1 MNIFI
6 NQNEINQNMRSICV
20 DWLVSVEDELEFKSS
35 TTNLAITLMDRYIF
49 LENNISKKN
58 LQAIAICCMNL
69 ASKLNETMHI
79 GINQCAYYTADIY
92 VPEYLA
98 KLEYEILKTLNF
110 DVYKPILFNML
121 RLIRK
126 EINCSLESSFFSNYL
141 TYVLLITT
149 EYLYFNPKKL
159 ANHIVKFAIKIKEIN
174 NNNDLESFINSNIYY
189 QYIFTMWNNYRSGKL
204 NDIQKKYEHCRFK
217 QISKTP
223 IPKINCHYNLN
234 HLPKKIHKSYN
245 TNLNYNIKVYSYKD
259 ISRMNK
265 IKDLGKGTF
274 GIVEHMR
281 YNDKDIALKYLK
293 CPDEIDAFV
302 VREICNM
309 NHLNHKNILQIHG
322 VYYNYYKNQ
331 FSIGLELASQSL
343 YNKIYCEEETISESC
358 KSKYILQFLSGIK
371 YMHKHEIMH
380 RDLSLNNI
388 LITFDE
394 NLKICD
400 FGQSKIFY
408 QNISAYYSSGIC
420 TYTSRAIELFF
431 DYPQYNEKID
441 IWSCACIIGIILNGD
456 NLFNITS
463 ESDAKYEIFKILGS
477 PKDLDYITDEI
488 PEYERIGFTELES
501 KYPNET
507 MILYKMLDYDP
518 NKRISAS
525 EALTMF
531 KNLYNN

>member
-20 DWLVSVEDELEFKSS
+20 DWLVSVEDELEFKPS

-49 LENNISKKN
+49 LQNNISRKD
-58 LQAIAICCMNL
+58 LQGIAICCMNL

-79 GINQCAYYTADIY
+79 GIDQCVYYTANTY
-92 VPEYLA
+92 VCEYLA

-121 RLIRK
+121 KLIRK
-126 EINCSLESSFFSNYL
+126 EINCSLENSFFSCYL
-141 TYVLLITT
+141 TYILLITT

-159 ANHIVKFAIKIKEIN
+159 AIHIINFAIKIREGN
-174 NNNDLESFINSNIYY
+174 LNDLESFINSNIYY
-189 QYIFTMWNNYRSGKL
+189 QYIFTMWNNYRSSKL
-204 NDIQKKYEHCRFK
+204 NDIQEKYEHNRFER
-217 QISKTP
+217 IAKTS
-223 IPKINCHYNLN
+223 IPKLTCHYNLN

-245 TNLNYNIKVYSYKD
+245 TNLNYKTKIYSCQD

-281 YNDKDIALKYLK
+281 YNDKDIALKYLN

-309 NHLNHKNILQIHG
+309 NYLNHKNILQIQG

-331 FSIGLELASQSL
+331 LSIGLELASQSL
-343 YNKIYCEEETISESC
+343 YNKIYCEEVTISESD
-358 KSKYILQFLSGIK
+358 KSKYILQLLSGIK

-408 QNISAYYSSGIC
+408 QNISTYHSLNIC
-420 TYTSRAIELFF
+420 TITSRAIELFF

-441 IWSCACIIGIILNGD
+441 IWSCACIIGVILNGN

-463 ESDAKYEIFKILGS
+463 ESNAKYEIFKILGS
-477 PKDLDYITDEI
+477 PNDLNYLNDKV
-488 PEYERIGFTELES
+488 PKYERIGFTELES
-501 KYPNET
+501 RYPKET
-507 MILYKMLDYDP
+507 KILYKMLDYDP